1 MSKISDKVSD
11 SLKSH
16 QLKGSIVILKL
27 RYSDFTTLTKRKS
40 LAEKLESP
48 EEIAEVAQEIFEE
61 LEYDESLGVRLLGV
75 TVTEFGV
82 QKATLDMQ

>member
-1 MSKISDKVSD
+1 MSADE
-11 SLKSH
+11 
-16 QLKGSIVILKL
+16 
-27 RYSDFTTLTKRKS
+27 RKS

-75 TVTEFGV
+75 TVTEFGA